1 MDRRRF
7 ISNYM
12 PAGLMVPSFV
22 SGVGFRA
29 YASGHQLL
37 DNYLLPAGDNDRV
50 LVVIQLNGGN
60 DGLNTVIPLDK
71 FGQYYNARKN
81 VFIAQEKALRLDR
94 YAQVGLHPAMT
105 GMQQLFNEGKMHIV
119 QSVGYPRPNFS
130 HFRATDIWMS
140 ASESNQVLNTGWLGR
155 FLDELYPGFP
165 SNYPNN
171 AMPDP
176 LAIQIGSVTSL
187 TLQGPAQPMGMSISN
202 PSSFYSFVNNQS
214 DPAPNSYA
222 GKELTFIRE
231 TYRQTQRYG
240 DVIKT
245 ANAKVTSQMPYPTGN
260 TLADQLKIVAR
271 LIKGGLKTKIYL
283 VSYGGFDTHANQVN
297 TGDTSG
303 GNHARLLGNVS
314 NAIKAFQD
322 DLRFLS
328 IDKRVGGM
336 TYSEFGR
343 RIKSNASNGTDHG
356 AAAPLFVFGEMV
368 QSGVSGN
375 NPDIPL
381 NATVSDNVPYQYDF
395 RSVYASI
402 LSNWLCVDAGMLNSV
417 MLKQFQN
424 LPLTKTGTCSVLTP
438 VGEPDQLVVPYPNPF
453 YNTLK
458 IQFKTAGGHTLIQ
471 VLDGSGRLVKI
482 LIDQVMDPG
491 TFETQYSGQH
501 LPAGVYYIRLQNE
514 IVQQVKTVIK
524 V

>member
-1 MDRRRF
+1 
-7 ISNYM
+7 
-12 PAGLMVPSFV
+12 
-22 SGVGFRA
+22 
-29 YASGHQLL
+29 
-37 DNYLLPAGDNDRV
+37 
-50 LVVIQLNGGN
+50 
-60 DGLNTVIPLDK
+60 
-71 FGQYYNARKN
+71 
-81 VFIAQEKALRLDR
+81 
-94 YAQVGLHPAMT
+94 
-105 GMQQLFNEGKMHIV
+105 
-119 QSVGYPRPNFS
+119 
-130 HFRATDIWMS
+130 
-140 ASESNQVLNTGWLGR
+140 
-155 FLDELYPGFP
+155 
-165 SNYPNN
+165 
-171 AMPDP
+171 
-176 LAIQIGSVTSL
+176 
-187 TLQGPAQPMGMSISN
+187 MGMSISN

-328 IDKRVGGM
+328 IDKRVVGM

-438 VGEPDQLVVPYPNPF
+438 VGEPDQLVVPFPNPF